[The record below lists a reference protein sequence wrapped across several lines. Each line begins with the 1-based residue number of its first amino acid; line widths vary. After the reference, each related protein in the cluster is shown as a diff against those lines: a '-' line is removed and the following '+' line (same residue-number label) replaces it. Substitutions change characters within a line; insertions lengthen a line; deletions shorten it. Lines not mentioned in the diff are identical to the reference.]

1 MEERAAIKL
10 FHDKGYD
17 PATIIKKLADLNI
30 SKMKVY
36 RTVKRLRETGSI
48 EDRKRSG
55 RPRSVRTTQLIS
67 KVRSRYWRKSQ
78 QSVNKMAHQLK
89 ISRSS
94 LNRVVKE
101 ELGLRPYKKRKIH
114 GLTRLQEKKRLER
127 SKVLLERYADE
138 KLDEIIFSDE
148 KLFGVEERFNK
159 QNDRIYALS
168 IEDIPEYMRTVQ
180 RFQK

>member
-67 KVRSRYWRKSQ
+67 KVRSRYWRKPQ
-78 QSVNKMAHQLK
+78 QSVNKMA
-89 ISRSS
+89 R
-94 LNRVVKE
+94 
-101 ELGLRPYKKRKIH
+101 
-114 GLTRLQEKKRLER
+114 
-127 SKVLLERYADE
+127 
-138 KLDEIIFSDE
+138 
-148 KLFGVEERFNK
+148 
-159 QNDRIYALS
+159 
-168 IEDIPEYMRTVQ
+168 
-180 RFQK
+180 